1 MQLSR
6 AAAALVMTA
15 SIFGA
20 TSSRA
25 EIKFCNEFPHLVYV
39 AMAYQQTGGSYISR
53 GWMGLAPHDCNVFD
67 TALRVG
73 TFYFRG
79 ESEPYKD
86 PKGHSTKYNWG
97 KGKIFAVFADTNFQI
112 YDAEHKFPKSTF
124 EEFTQG
130 PQADSGDVSATIT
143 FKEGGSTMD
152 VGN

>member
-1 MQLSR
+1 MRLSCATASLV
-6 AAAALVMTA
+6 AAA

-25 EIKFCNEFPHLVYV
+25 EIKFCNEFPHMVYV
-39 AMAYQQTGGSYISR
+39 AMAYPQTGGSFIAR
-53 GWMGLAPHDCNVFD
+53 GWMSLAPHDCNLFD
-67 TALRVG
+67 TALRIQ

-86 PKGHSTKYNWG
+86 KGHSTKYSWG
-97 KGKIFAVFADTNFQI
+97 KGKTFAVFADNNFQI

-130 PQADSGDVSATIT
+130 PQ
-143 FKEGGSTMD
+143 
-152 VGN
+152 